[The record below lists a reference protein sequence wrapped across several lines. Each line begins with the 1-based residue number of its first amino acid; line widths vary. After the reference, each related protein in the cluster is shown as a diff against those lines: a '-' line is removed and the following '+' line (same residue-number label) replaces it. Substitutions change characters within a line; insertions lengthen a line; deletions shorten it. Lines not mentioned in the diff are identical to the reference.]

1 MKEVL
6 KSVFVIVGAVVG
18 AGFASGQEIYSFFN
32 IYNENG
38 LIGII
43 ISSILLGIIIYKVLK
58 KSNESKLK
66 SYDELLE
73 KIKVPSTI
81 KNIFVTV
88 FWKSIAFI
96 RIICYHI
103 GNKDALRREN
113 ICLNLSVI
121 ISVLL

>member
-58 KSNESKLK
+58 K
-66 SYDELLE
+66 
-73 KIKVPSTI
+73 
-81 KNIFVTV
+81 
-88 FWKSIAFI
+88 
-96 RIICYHI
+96 
-103 GNKDALRREN
+103 
-113 ICLNLSVI
+113 
-121 ISVLL
+121 